1 MTFTTH
7 TTTRR
12 LFCIGLMIACL
23 PASTRA
29 AELAMGFRVGEVTQH
44 SAIVWSRVTKH
55 PTRNQNGVL
64 SLPKR
69 TAKIEKFTPSDIAIA
84 DRMGAVPGAD
94 GQLRL
99 TISEA
104 VGKANER
111 VFDWVT
117 VKPERDYTHQF
128 QLSDLKPATQYHL
141 RVDAR
146 SGEDQPIT
154 ATQTGSFHTPATAEE
169 WQDVSFGVVTG
180 QYYHHLDNPQG
191 FHIYQAMRRV
201 GIDFLVPTGDTV
213 YYDSEEPRARTL
225 ELARFH
231 WHRMYSLPRHVQLH
245 RFIPAYFE
253 KDDHDTF
260 SDDCYPTIDSKWMH
274 PFAFSYGLEVFRE
287 QVPMGE
293 KTYRTIRWGKGLQIW
308 LVEGRDFR
316 SANTDPDG
324 PEKTIWGKDQL
335 EWLQTSILESDADFR
350 VLVSPTPIVGPD
362 RTTKADNHSNSTFAF
377 EGNLFR
383 NWTQE
388 QGLENFYVCCGDRH
402 WQYMSID
409 PTTKL
414 REFSC
419 GPASDL
425 HAGGTP
431 GHDMLI
437 QPFHRVN
444 GGFLSV
450 NVRRKT
456 GIPTI
461 AFRHHDVHGRIVY
474 EFTAES
480 VR

>member
-1 MTFTTH
+1 MQNFIILLSVISTQ
-7 TTTRR
+7 
-12 LFCIGLMIACL
+12 LFFANVGK
-23 PASTRA
+23 A
-29 AELAMGFRVGEVTQH
+29 AELAMGFRVGEVTQN

-55 PTRNQNGVL
+55 ATRNQDGVL

-69 TAKIEKFTPSDIAIA
+69 PEKVEKYTPSKIAIA
-84 DRMGAVPGAD
+84 DREGAVPGTD

-104 VGKANER
+104 ADLSQPR

-117 VKPERDYTHQF
+117 VKAERDYTHQF
-128 QLSDLKPATQYHL
+128 QVNALKPATRYYL
-141 RVDAR
+141 RVETRPAV
-146 SGEDQPIT
+146 DQP
-154 ATQTGSFHTPATAEE
+154 ASASQSGSFLTPAAADR

-180 QYYHHLDNPQG
+180 QKYHRLDNPEG
-191 FHIYQAMRRV
+191 DHIYQAMRRV
-201 GIDFLVPTGDTV
+201 GINFLVPTGDTV

-231 WHRMYSLPRHVQLH
+231 WHRMYSLPRHVELH
-245 RFIPAYFE
+245 RTVSTYFE

-260 SDDCYPTIDSKWMH
+260 SDDCYPTIVRKWMH
-274 PFAFSYGLEVFRE
+274 PFSFSYGLEVFRE

-316 SANTDPDG
+316 SANTAPDG
-324 PEKTIWGKDQL
+324 PEKSIWGKEQMA
-335 EWLQTSILESDADFR
+335 WLQKTILESDAEFR
-350 VLVSPTPIVGPD
+350 VLISPTPIVGPD
-362 RTTKADNHSNSTFAF
+362 RLSKADNHANKTFAY
-377 EGNLFR
+377 EGNYFR
-383 NWTQE
+383 NWTKE
-388 QGLENFYVCCGDRH
+388 QGLKNFYVCCGDRH

-409 PTTKL
+409 PKTQL

-419 GPASDL
+419 GPASDE

-431 GHDMLI
+431 GQDMLI
-437 QPFHRVN
+437 QPFHRLK

-450 NVRRKT
+450 TVERKAT
-456 GIPTI
+456 VPTI
-461 AFRHHDVHGRIVY
+461 AFRHHGVHGEVVH
-474 EFTAES
+474 EFRAEG